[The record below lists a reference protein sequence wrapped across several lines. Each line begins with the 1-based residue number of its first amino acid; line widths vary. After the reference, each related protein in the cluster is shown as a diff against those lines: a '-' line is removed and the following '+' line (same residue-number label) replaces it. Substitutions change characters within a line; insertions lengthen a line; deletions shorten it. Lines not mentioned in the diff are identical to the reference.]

1 MPQTINEL
9 KAEIKKEILAEVK
22 TLISELTVSVNKN
35 FEQIDKNFETMKS
48 KQKELSG
55 RRER

>member
-22 TLISELTVSVNKN
+22 TLISELTASVNKN
-35 FEQIDKNFETMKS
+35 FGQIDENFKAIMT
-48 KQKELSG
+48 KQKELNG

>member
-22 TLISELTVSVNKN
+22 PLISELTASVNKN
-35 FEQIDKNFETMKS
+35 FGQIDENFKAIMA